1 MGASSLSDA
10 ELLAIFLRTGIHKM
24 PVLELANCVLEEF
37 GSLRALFMA
46 DPTSFCRHRGLG
58 LTKYAQL
65 QASLEVTRR
74 YLLEQLKAKDI
85 LTSPEQ
91 TKLFLTDLLRDK
103 PLEEFAVIFWT
114 LNTEYSVVSRFF
126 LVRLIVHLCI
136 QEKW

>member
-24 PVLELANCVLEEF
+24 PVLELANCLLEEF
-37 GSLRALFMA
+37 GLRALFMA

-103 PLEEFAVIFWT
+103 PREEFAVIF
-114 LNTEYSVVSRFF
+114 LDSQHRVLSCESLF

>member
-1 MGASSLSDA
+1 
-10 ELLAIFLRTGIHKM
+10 M

-103 PLEEFAVIFWT
+103 PREEFAVIF
-114 LNTEYSVVSRFF
+114 LDSQHRVLSCESLF
-126 LVRLIVHLCI
+126 LVRLIAHLCI